1 MGWDWSH
8 AEASES
14 AEIKRLKGM
23 NRNGDGSVSQ
33 ISNADIMGN
42 KGIREIPSEVSS

>member
-8 AEASES
+8 AEARRAQILEGKWGMGKGTGS
-14 AEIKRLKGM
+14 A
-23 NRNGDGSVSQ
+23 SQ